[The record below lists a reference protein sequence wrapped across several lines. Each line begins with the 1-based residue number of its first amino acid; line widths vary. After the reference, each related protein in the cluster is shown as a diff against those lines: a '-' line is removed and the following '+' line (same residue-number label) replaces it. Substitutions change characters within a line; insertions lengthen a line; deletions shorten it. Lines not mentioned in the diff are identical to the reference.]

1 MNNIPVG
8 IDELINQQSPPG
20 AVVVDTISIDKNN
33 SVLVVN
39 RNGIEERVP
48 MVKRDVGPLFDLA
61 PAVIAAEP
69 AELMNDV
76 IARLSLRYRL
86 SLLLDVDYGFGE
98 RKVDFKDDSSLT
110 FMLTIKEDSILNT
123 GRCMVTVYDKS
134 KITFCNLQEK
144 DLSNKGLPLF
154 YERYAIALSTTIL
167 SNPDG
172 DVFTGKRFTRRFSE
186 IITDRLALTGLVVDR
201 QELIDNIALGEVL
214 MKTHDGI
221 SHLAISITRD
231 GMPFYVRY
239 KETVVTD
246 E

>member
-8 IDELINQQSPPG
+8 IDELINQQLPPG

-33 SVLVVN
+33 SALVVN

-48 MVKRDVGPLFDLA
+48 LVKRDVGPLFDLV

-69 AELMNDV
+69 NELMNDV

-86 SLLLDVDYGFGE
+86 SLLLDVDYGYGE
-98 RKVDFKDDSSLT
+98 RKVEFKDDNALT
-110 FMLTIKEDSILNT
+110 FMLTIKDDSILNT
-123 GRCMVTVYDKS
+123 GRFMVTVYDKS
-134 KITFCNLQEK
+134 KTSFCNLPEK
-144 DLSNKGLPLF
+144 DLSTKSLPLF
-154 YERYAIALSTTIL
+154 YERYAVALSTTIL

-186 IITDRLALTGLVVDR
+186 IITDRLALTGLVVNR
-201 QELIDNIALGEVL
+201 QELIENIALGEVL

-221 SHLAISITRD
+221 SPLAISITRD

-239 KETVVTD
+239 KETVVD
-246 E
+246 VE